1 MIWTTGQLPCLAYR
15 AMLAS
20 FLNKIIFS
28 LGCVG
33 KKEIVPNP
41 SKCDSKRSFPNLQSN
56 TKKIIT
62 SSLNQAKEAVQI
74 LNTFTLQHDTQ
85 L

>member
-33 KKEIVPNP
+33 KKEIVPNLLVVHQNVIANDHFLTYNP
-41 SKCDSKRSFPNLQSN
+41 TPRKLSRP
-56 TKKIIT
+56 
-62 SSLNQAKEAVQI
+62 
-74 LNTFTLQHDTQ
+74 H
-85 L
+85 